1 MQLVIA
7 KKNRSFRAVF
17 FDIVFQGDGLHE
29 DSLGPLGLRISTFAL
44 EADNLGGGA
53 ESTDARP
60 MSGHPPPSDLQLRFI
75 FRTDKSMLDSD
86 NSIPGII

>member
-1 MQLVIA
+1 LQLVIA

-53 ESTDARP
+53 ESTDA
-60 MSGHPPPSDLQLRFI
+60 
-75 FRTDKSMLDSD
+75 
-86 NSIPGII
+86 